1 MFLCSTFATGPKPRI
16 SFARLTFMQIKAFAS
31 QLLPGS
37 VRKPFTL
44 WRDTH
49 RMSFPEFQLSR
60 HSKVRVFGGI
70 TANNEAV
77 NMPKNYIALTCQ
89 IQMSFFSNYPTRIL
103 HDPVAQSANV
113 VDYIFKFKQSRR
125 PLGVIRMVHLDL
137 GRAKVSGK
145 NNGNENSIG
154 AWLNDSVRVQAGEND
169 MTELVENNIEDVE
182 DENPDVEALKE
193 ILSCITVPVRVDSER
208 RVATLK
214 DGVSDAQVLSL
225 MDDGDLR
232 RHLIAVRSNLK
243 EAAVRIVQCAAW

>member
-1 MFLCSTFATGPKPRI
+1 MMFPLYPSKTFCLCSTFATGPKPRI

-125 PLGVIRMVHLDL
+125 PFM
-137 GRAKVSGK
+137 
-145 NNGNENSIG
+145 
-154 AWLNDSVRVQAGEND
+154 SVRCDARVCQ
-169 MTELVENNIEDVE
+169 
-182 DENPDVEALKE
+182 EAM
-193 ILSCITVPVRVDSER
+193 
-208 RVATLK
+208 
-214 DGVSDAQVLSL
+214 GVSS
-225 MDDGDLR
+225 
-232 RHLIAVRSNLK
+232 K
-243 EAAVRIVQCAAW
+243 EAWEDHLSPWPGL